1 MVDFGNTLKI
11 LRLRENLTQSQLAKK
26 LGLSKSV
33 VSAYENGVRMP
44 SYYVLIRI
52 SKVFNVS
59 TDYLLGL
66 EPKNRI
72 DLSGLSQEETDAV
85 LNLIRVMK
93 RKFMRNNY

>member
-1 MVDFGNTLKI
+1 MFPIISCVYFIFQIRSNTNSLIK
-11 LRLRENLTQSQLAKK
+11 
-26 LGLSKSV
+26 KSV
-33 VSAYENGVRMP
+33 YIKTKKYFIGAKRRCQCPIFN
-44 SYYVLIRI
+44 YVLIRI

-85 LNLIRVMK
+85 FLSLKNQSI
-93 RKFMRNNY
+93 

>member
-85 LNLIRVMK
+85 LN
-93 RKFMRNNY
+93 